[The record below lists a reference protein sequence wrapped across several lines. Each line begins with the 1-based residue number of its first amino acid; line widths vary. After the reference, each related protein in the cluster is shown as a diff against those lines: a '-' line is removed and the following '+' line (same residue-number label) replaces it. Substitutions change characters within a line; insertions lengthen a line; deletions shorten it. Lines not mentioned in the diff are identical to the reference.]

1 MAGRKIWPGRA
12 WPSLSLVSPVFQNLT
27 HADCRAYTS
36 RMDNQPS
43 GNLFR
48 EVHEKIQLAKDNL
61 RKAKEAR
68 TEGRSKEA
76 AEEAVREG
84 FDRASVPTAV
94 DPAA

>member
-1 MAGRKIWPGRA
+1 
-12 WPSLSLVSPVFQNLT
+12 
-27 HADCRAYTS
+27 
-36 RMDNQPS
+36 MDNQPS

-61 RKAKEAR
+61 RKAKQAR

-76 AEEAVREG
+76 AEEAIREG
-84 FDRASVPTAV
+84 FDRASVPTTV